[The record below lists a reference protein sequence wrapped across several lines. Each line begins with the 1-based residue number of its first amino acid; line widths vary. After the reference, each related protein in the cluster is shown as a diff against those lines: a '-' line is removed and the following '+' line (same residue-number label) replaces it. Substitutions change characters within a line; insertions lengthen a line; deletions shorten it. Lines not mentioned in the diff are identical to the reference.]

1 MFSSLSACLGFKQK
15 LSVLDL
21 EIEDLVGDGP
31 AVDESI
37 QYLISKHKDI
47 QSVKIYSSD
56 CTDKALSHLLALKK
70 LRTLSIDDSRITGD
84 QLITATTSTDNDDD
98 GSNEDSLEELSLRWS
113 SLTGTGLANILRVI
127 GGQSLTL
134 LDLSETR
141 VTMDTVSQLTNSF
154 PRLKVKRI

>member
-1 MFSSLSACLGFKQK
+1 MGFKQK

-154 PRLKVKRI
+154 PRLKVKRM

>member
-1 MFSSLSACLGFKQK
+1 MGFKQK

-127 GGQSLTL
+127 GGQGLTL

-154 PRLKVKRI
+154 PRLKVKRM